1 MTRKQLVSSL
11 LLLLAAIIWGVAF
24 VAQSVGMEYVGPLTF
39 SATRSFIGS
48 VVLLPVIY
56 LFRGKTK
63 AAENPEEK
71 QQRRR
76 TLIVGGVVC
85 GTLLAIATNLQQFG
99 ILYTSTGKSGFITAC
114 YIVIVP
120 VLGLFLH
127 KKVGSFVWMGVL
139 IALVGMYFLCIL
151 SEGGNVETTLPPAYL
166 QIGSLSVNLGDLLL
180 ILCSVAFSFQIMA
193 VDHFS
198 PLVSGVQLSCIQFL
212 TCGVLSA
219 IGMFLFEKPDIH
231 SILQAWMPILY
242 AGALSSGVAYTLQ
255 IVGQKNLNPT
265 VASLIMSLEST
276 ISVLAGWL
284 ILGQQLSVYEII
296 GCILIFCALVLAQI
310 PQKPRRRA
318 DTGKPK

>member
-56 LFRGKTK
+56 LFRSKTK
-63 AAENPEEK
+63 ASENPEEK

-120 VLGLFLH
+120 VLGLFLQ

-276 ISVLAGWL
+276 VSVLAGWL

-310 PQKPRRRA
+310 PQEPRRRA
-318 DTGKPK
+318 DTGKP